1 MDIESGKVGVT
12 LRLEPDVYTMLMGA
26 IAENNRSLNNEIN
39 ARLRDSFVNDSPML
53 LTTTEKAIQRIIREE
68 LAKTVKKP
76 QT

>member
-1 MDIESGKVGVT
+1 MDIESGKVRVT

-68 LAKTVKKP
+68 LAKTVK
-76 QT
+76 

>member
-1 MDIESGKVGVT
+1 MDIESGKVRLT
-12 LRLEPDVYTMLMGA
+12 LRLEPDVYAMLMGA

-68 LAKTVKKP
+68 LAKTVK
-76 QT
+76 

>member
-1 MDIESGKVGVT
+1 MDIESGKVRVT
-12 LRLEPDVYTMLMGA
+12 LRLEPDVYAMLMGA

-68 LAKTVKKP
+68 LAKTVK
-76 QT
+76 